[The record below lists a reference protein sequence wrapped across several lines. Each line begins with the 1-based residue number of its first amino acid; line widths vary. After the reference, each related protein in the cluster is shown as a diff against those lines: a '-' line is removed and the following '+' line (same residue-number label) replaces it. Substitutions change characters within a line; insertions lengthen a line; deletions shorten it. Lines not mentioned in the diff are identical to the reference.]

1 MALVWRKLL
10 STVNTQ
16 PLNSSLFL
24 YGHPLVRCCSSY
36 VSQMRFLTVL
46 KEDDDACSKA
56 QASGKFLLFHN
67 LSPLLQKEGHEGY
80 SAPLFA
86 AADVKGILGKL
97 GQSDNILETS
107 VLIGC
112 SQDSETQFALD
123 LGILE
128 MNDLDHH
135 FHGTFVELR
144 KAFFLLRRQDIPLVF
159 RSQAL
164 LRWHQTHQYCS
175 QSGKPTE
182 RNRAGSQRI
191 CKSNGNIYYPQMAPV
206 VISLVSDGT
215 RCLLARQKS
224 FPKGMYSALAGFC
237 DIGETVE
244 ETVRREVAEEVGLEI
259 ESLWYTGSQHWPF
272 PNSSLM
278 IACHATVSAEK
289 SQITVNDQELEDARW
304 FTADEIKRAL
314 ERKKLPRE
322 QEAGIIPFWVPP
334 RTAIANQ
341 LIQEWINKQSK

>member
-1 MALVWRKLL
+1 MHGLL
-10 STVNTQ
+10 AS
-16 PLNSSLFL
+16 
-24 YGHPLVRCCSSY
+24 VRMWAGVKNMLWTKYRDAEVGGSKARS
-36 VSQMRFLTVL
+36 FLTVL

-123 LGILE
+123 LGPAI
-128 MNDLDHH
+128 
-135 FHGTFVELR
+135 GELPY
-144 KAFFLLRRQDIPLVF
+144 LQVQLPSTL
-159 RSQAL
+159 
-164 LRWHQTHQYCS
+164 
-175 QSGKPTE
+175 
-182 RNRAGSQRI
+182 
-191 CKSNGNIYYPQMAPV
+191 MAPV

-237 DIGETVE
+237 DIG
-244 ETVRREVAEEVGLEI
+244 
-259 ESLWYTGSQHWPF
+259 
-272 PNSSLM
+272 
-278 IACHATVSAEK
+278 K
-289 SQITVNDQELEDARW
+289 ITVNDQELEDARW